1 MDAYLFVDFGSTF
14 TKLTLVDIKKEEIV
28 DTEKST
34 TTVETDVITGYEN
47 ALEKLIH
54 KTKGNYNIIKRLA
67 CSSAA
72 GGLKIIAVGLVPEL
86 TAEAA
91 KRAALGAGARVI
103 KTYSF
108 NLNRDEIKEIEKS
121 NADIILLAGGTNGGD
136 KNCIIHNAK
145 MIAEFCSDIPIVVAG
160 NKSCIDEIK
169 EIFNDK
175 IEYYV
180 TENVMPKINQI
191 NVNPVRETIRN
202 IFINKIIQAKG
213 MKNVEKFISGIL
225 MPTPAAVLKS
235 AEVMSIGTNEEEG
248 IGDLAVIDIG
258 GATTDVHSIAGG
270 EPTQSSVVLCGLE
283 EPYSK
288 RTVEADLGMRYSA
301 VALYEAAGK
310 KVISKYLPSDGFNL
324 EEEFL
329 KRNKNTSFISNIQSE
344 LDFDEAMA
352 KVCVDISMNRH
363 AGRVKTVYTPMGA
376 LYSQEGKD
384 LMSLPFVIG
393 TGGVIVNSDKPK
405 NILEA
410 SLFTMEDPSSLKPR
424 NPKYLLDKE
433 YILSAMG
440 LLAMI
445 DENKAI
451 RILKKYIVEI

>member
-28 DTEKST
+28 ATEKST

-47 ALEKLIH
+47 ALKKLIH
-54 KTKGNYNIIKRLA
+54 KTKGNYNITKRLA

-108 NLNRDEIKEIEKS
+108 NLNCDEIKEIEKS
-121 NADIILLAGGTNGGD
+121 DADIILLAGGTNGGD
-136 KNCIIHNAK
+136 KSCITHNAK
-145 MIAEFCSDIPIVVAG
+145 MIAEFCSDIPVVVAG

-191 NVNPVRETIRN
+191 NVDPVRETVRN
-202 IFINKIIQAKG
+202 IFINKITQAKG
-213 MKNVEKFISGIL
+213 MRNVEKFISGIL

-235 AEVMSIGTNEEEG
+235 AEIMSIGTNEEDG

-301 VALYEAAGK
+301 IALYEAAGK
-310 KVISKYLPSDGFNL
+310 RIISKYLYSDGFNL

-363 AGRVKTVYTPMGA
+363 AGRLKTVYTPMGVM
-376 LYSQEGKD
+376 YSQEGKD

-424 NPKYLLDKE
+424 NPRYLLDKE

-445 DENKAI
+445 DKNKAI

>member
-14 TKLTLVDIKKEEIV
+14 TKLTLVNVEKEEIIA
-28 DTEKST
+28 TEKSI
-34 TTVETDVITGYEN
+34 TTVETDVIIGYEI
-47 ALEKLIH
+47 ALEKLIRR
-54 KTKGNYNIIKRLA
+54 TNGNYNIIKKLA

-72 GGLKIIAVGLVPEL
+72 GGLKIIAIGLVPEL
-86 TAEAA
+86 TSEAA

-108 NLNRDEIKEIEKS
+108 NLNRDEIKEIEES
-121 NADIILLAGGTNGGD
+121 DADIILLAGGTDGGD
-136 KNCIIHNAK
+136 KGCIIYNAK
-145 MIAEFCSDIPIVVAG
+145 MISEFCLNIPVVVAG

-169 EIFNDK
+169 EIFNDN

-191 NVNPVRETIRN
+191 NVDPVRETIRN
-202 IFINKIIQAKG
+202 IFIKKITQAKG

-235 AEVMSIGTNEEEG
+235 AEVMSIGTQEEDG
-248 IGDLAVIDIG
+248 IGDLVVIDIG

-283 EPYSK
+283 EPHSK

-301 VALYEAAGK
+301 VSLYEAARK
-310 KVISKYLPSDGFNL
+310 KLIKKYLPNFNL
-324 EEEFL
+324 DVEEQFI
-329 KRNKNTSFISNIQSE
+329 KRNENTSFISNIQSE
-344 LDFDEAMA
+344 LEFDEAMA
-352 KVCVDISMNRH
+352 KICVDISMSRH
-363 AGRVKTVYTPMGA
+363 VGTVKTVYTPMGVV
-376 LYSQEGKD
+376 YSQEGKD
-384 LMSLPFVIG
+384 LMTLPFIIG

-405 NILEA
+405 SILEA
-410 SLFTMEDPSSLKPR
+410 TLFTVDDPSSLKPR
-424 NPKYLLDKE
+424 NPRYLLDKE